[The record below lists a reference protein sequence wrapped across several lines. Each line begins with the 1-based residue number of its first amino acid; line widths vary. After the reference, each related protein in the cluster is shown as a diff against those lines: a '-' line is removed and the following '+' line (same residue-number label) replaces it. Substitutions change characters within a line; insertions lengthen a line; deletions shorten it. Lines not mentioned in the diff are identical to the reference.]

1 MSKKFSNFAHIT
13 HFLPIFQCVE
23 SRKYPNFASI
33 EKKDQRQW
41 EATLYIYETKI
52 PKYPFRQAKAQTVGE
67 CSSKT
72 ALLLGCQRVRWCGGY
87 VPNHVRQ
94 LQQDKDYN
102 NIKHEWTP

>member
-1 MSKKFSNFAHIT
+1 MPRMSKKFINFAHVT
-13 HFLPIFQCVE
+13 HFSQFSMGQHRE
-23 SRKYPNFASI
+23 G
-33 EKKDQRQW
+33 W
-41 EATLYIYETKI
+41 EALLYIYEAKI

-102 NIKHEWTP
+102 IKYEWTP